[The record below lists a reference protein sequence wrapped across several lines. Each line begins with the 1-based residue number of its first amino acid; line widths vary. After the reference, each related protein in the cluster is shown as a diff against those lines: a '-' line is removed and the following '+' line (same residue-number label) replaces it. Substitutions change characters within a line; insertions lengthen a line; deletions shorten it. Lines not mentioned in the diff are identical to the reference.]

1 MSALNNWISTHV
13 FNAYA
18 LFRWTDD
25 MPIDERTSVLARSES
40 ASELL
45 TTRGASLAH
54 ESGFFRLGQTFLSRE
69 DVRRGSAAVREL
81 LARGNIKRQGR
92 AEEVLFTFATA
103 PHLTRPIGQRMILHY
118 FAHDVL
124 FERPEPLRKAIL
136 DYVHKSLIPD
146 DVRRRSIGHYAN
158 LASLRHDIAKALQ
171 AQECRTPSRDL
182 VDVALS
188 VGSSLIASAELLQ
201 RLTLSTVGFTG
212 AALEWML
219 LQHRKQSADM
229 EAEAVEDRVREI
241 VRLSSPACR
250 LTREVAIPFSAWGRN
265 FPAGHEFLI
274 NIRAA
279 NRDPAAWEDPDDFI
293 PSRWDGDSQARR
305 NDLSFGKGARSCPA
319 QQAALDA
326 LGDFQSQL
334 DKHYRVSFYPAPFSR
349 PLVGTLLAPPLGL
362 VDMRRRS

>member
-1 MSALNNWISTHV
+1 
-13 FNAYA
+13 
-18 LFRWTDD
+18 

-103 PHLTRPIGQRMILHY
+103 PHLTRSIGQRMILHY

-171 AQECRTPSRDL
+171 AQECRTP
-182 VDVALS
+182 
-188 VGSSLIASAELLQ
+188 
-201 RLTLSTVGFTG
+201 
-212 AALEWML
+212 W
-219 LQHRKQSADM
+219 
-229 EAEAVEDRVREI
+229 
-241 VRLSSPACR
+241 SSPWKWCSDPSLRVQAVRAGRELVVTSSVLVSGTR
-250 LTREVAIPFSAWGRN
+250 LRRQ
-265 FPAGHEFLI
+265 
-274 NIRAA
+274 RA
-279 NRDPAAWEDPDDFI
+279 RTSSP
-293 PSRWDGDSQARR
+293 R
-305 NDLSFGKGARSCPA
+305 
-319 QQAALDA
+319 
-326 LGDFQSQL
+326 
-334 DKHYRVSFYPAPFSR
+334 
-349 PLVGTLLAPPLGL
+349 
-362 VDMRRRS
+362 